1 MNNDTIEA
9 KERILHASVQLFS
22 EKGFDATS
30 VTEIAKSA
38 DVTKALIY
46 YYFKSKEEILDS
58 LVHSLF
64 DRVTSMTMD
73 FIHANIVQ
81 MIQAGRLDI
90 EPDRLIFASEED
102 TSYFL
107 ENGYKYFEE
116 VLDFALKNR
125 ATIRILMFESLKS
138 SKNHNELFHLMSL
151 TMENEE
157 NPLFKT
163 ISQADSDFNYSAD
176 MVMFKF
182 FYTIFPLVNFAV
194 YYDDYKTASGQS
206 DEELRASF
214 LGTFKIISSSLISG
228 KDILLRNKND

>member
-107 ENGYKYFEE
+107 ENGYKYFEK
-116 VLDFALKNR
+116 VLDFALENR
-125 ATIRILMFESLKS
+125 AIIRIMLLESIKS

>member
-90 EPDRLIFASEED
+90 ESDRLIFASEED

-157 NPLFKT
+157 
-163 ISQADSDFNYSAD
+163 
-176 MVMFKF
+176 
-182 FYTIFPLVNFAV
+182 
-194 YYDDYKTASGQS
+194 
-206 DEELRASF
+206 
-214 LGTFKIISSSLISG
+214 SSSTTQPTW
-228 KDILLRNKND
+228 